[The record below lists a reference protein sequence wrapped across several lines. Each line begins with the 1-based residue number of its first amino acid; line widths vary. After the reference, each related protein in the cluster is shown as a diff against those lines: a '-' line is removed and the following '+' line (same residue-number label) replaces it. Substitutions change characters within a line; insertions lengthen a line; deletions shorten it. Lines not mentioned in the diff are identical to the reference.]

1 MPLQFYFE
9 NVDSQI
15 HILVNYEQLLSSDTT
30 GKKDKISNSIQR
42 HYKKDP
48 PQIFYLGGTVFKQ
61 INITTYM
68 WPVEPRKEKLTFAQ
82 DYFDGCLWY
91 GTLCYHQYKH
101 GFFFFLL
108 HYLSSNIRHL
118 TAQPHQ
124 LVAVMSYR
132 FATFSLASMCVI
144 YYVISLFFAYFLS
157 KLFRNGPD
165 KQTSPNEK

>member
-30 GKKDKISNSIQR
+30 GKKDEISNSIQR

-101 GFFFFLL
+101 GFFFFFITLFTQQYQAS
-108 HYLSSNIRHL
+108 HS
-118 TAQPHQ
+118 TA
-124 LVAVMSYR
+124 
-132 FATFSLASMCVI
+132 SLASCSDVI
-144 YYVISLFFAYFLS
+144 QVRHIFTCLNVCDILCDQSFLCILS
-157 KLFRNGPD
+157 FKIVQKWP
-165 KQTSPNEK
+165 